1 MKTVK
6 AVEPYKYQEQRERD
20 RSLDLLKAFAIYLV
34 IWGHAI
40 MHFRPNF
47 EESVSFNVIYSFHM
61 PLFMMLSG
69 YFATSSM
76 ELRIKEFFAKKFRQ
90 LLLPCLTWGIVCWLV
105 ISSGLIDGRF
115 ELHVR
120 DLFTGWL
127 GLIENFWFL
136 KSCFI
141 CYTVAW
147 ICSKTG
153 KYKWLALG
161 GAIICSSTVGRFNLS
176 MMFPSFVFGMLLREN
191 TNFAEKLYRY
201 RYLVMA
207 LFLIMLVGSFCVS
220 EKYYIMKLIMGLLGA
235 YSSFAMFKSFS
246 VILSTGNIL
255 SIIIRVGE
263 TTLGIY
269 VLQAIILE
277 YLMPMYLD
285 LSFFKVTTIEMCLPI
300 LSLLLTLFLYWV
312 CSLINRS
319 RFLAF
324 FAFGAKR

>member
-1 MKTVK
+1 MKIVK
-6 AVEPYKYQEQRERD
+6 AVEPHKYQEQRERD

-69 YFATSSM
+69 YFATSSIR
-76 ELRIKEFFAKKFRQ
+76 LGIKEFFAKKFRQ
-90 LLLPCLTWGIVCWLV
+90 LLLPCITWGIVCWLV

-136 KSCFI
+136 RSCFI
-141 CYTVAW
+141 CYMVAW

-161 GAIICSSTVGRFNLS
+161 GGNNLLVNS
-176 MMFPSFVFGMLLREN
+176 RTLQPEHDVSF
-191 TNFAEKLYRY
+191 
-201 RYLVMA
+201 
-207 LFLIMLVGSFCVS
+207 FCVWN
-220 EKYYIMKLIMGLLGA
+220 A
-235 YSSFAMFKSFS
+235 
-246 VILSTGNIL
+246 T
-255 SIIIRVGE
+255 
-263 TTLGIY
+263 
-269 VLQAIILE
+269 
-277 YLMPMYLD
+277 
-285 LSFFKVTTIEMCLPI
+285 
-300 LSLLLTLFLYWV
+300 
-312 CSLINRS
+312 
-319 RFLAF
+319 
-324 FAFGAKR
+324 